1 MDKKKRLALSNS
13 LHLALLRNKLVNYG
27 VNNLLC
33 NSVSCS
39 GVAATCLVSSFV
51 ATSHSA
57 KSNSSDEKNFLHNF

>member
-51 ATSHSA
+51 TTSHSA